1 MTAGG
6 QGHDGPTVLH
16 IVPDMTAMPVLAH
29 YYTDE
34 AEAIAAANGARVYC
48 YRSGTWAIY
57 AVEVRG

>member
-6 QGHDGPTVLH
+6 QGHDGPTVR
-16 IVPDMTAMPVLAH
+16 VVDSMTAMPRVAK

-34 AEAIAAANGARVYC
+34 AEAVRAAAGRTVNC

-57 AVEVRG
+57 AVEVDGV

>member
-1 MTAGG
+1 MTASG
-6 QGHDGPTVLH
+6 QGHDGPTVR
-16 IVPDMTAMPVLAH
+16 VVDSMNAMPRVAH

-57 AVEVRG
+57 AVEVG